1 MELVEVRPL
10 KAFVGS
16 YRCSLEECDSVD
28 EVLTE
33 KDGGLIVKEKVP
45 RKRYRGFVPID
56 RKLMPSEVDA
66 YRAGKLPDNLEM
78 IDEGTLHVREHSGP
92 RTVRVPADVAD
103 SLVSRGLAER
113 IKQPKIKPNL
123 G

>member
-16 YRCSLEECDSVD
+16 YRCSLSEADSID

-33 KDGGLIVKEKVP
+33 KDGLIVKEKVP
-45 RKRYRGFVPID
+45 RKRYRGFVPVD
-56 RKLMPSEVDA
+56 RKLTPSEVEA
-66 YRAGKLPDNLEM
+66 YKAGSLPDNLEM
-78 IDEGTLHVREHSGP
+78 IDEATLHVREYSGD
-92 RTVRVPADVAD
+92 RTVKVPPDVAD

-113 IKQPKIKPNL
+113 TKQTKVRPNL